1 MTTKSQ
7 TVIISSTNMVDVD
20 PGVAYVLLTCGI
32 VILICVVLGLIRL
45 CCKSSSGSTR
55 VAYPV
60 AISNRLFNEWLH
72 AVLAPI
78 CHPP

>member
-1 MTTKSQ
+1 MTATQSQ
-7 TVIISSTNMVDVD
+7 TVIISSYTNMVDVD

-60 AISNRLFNEWLH
+60 AISNRLFNE
-72 AVLAPI
+72 
-78 CHPP
+78 